1 MALSTGVQIAR
12 YYDFFRDKEIVFT
25 KANLQSLRI
34 DPKQIYLKYQ
44 GDQWP
49 CLINSSSLQMAK
61 IIIGTG
67 TGVYTELAKKKD
79 LSVSLRF
86 CFLDQNNSP
95 IQFFVNCVVDK
106 IDLYQNT
113 DKLALV
119 TLNFTQKP
127 PDDLIMRMGEF
138 IEASENFKNRKEDR
152 ILINKESLRKLS
164 MEKEETVIYIDNVPR
179 RCILKNISFSG
190 ANVMLVGIPK
200 FLIGKPISLQIE
212 FIDMTRPLLI
222 NGVIPHAVF
231 LEGRKDISSVNV
243 AFSQE
248 TIPMEYKFHINNFIT
263 SYQKNMLN
271 SNNVNGVNIVNP
283 DPEPVASPVGAPV
296 IGGQQQV
303 QQNNQQPVNTTQNS
317 AAQSVQNI

>member
-1 MALSTGVQIAR
+1 MSLSQGVQIAR

-34 DPKQIYLKYQ
+34 DPKQIYLKCQ

-67 TGVYTELAKKKD
+67 TGVYNELSTKKNIP
-79 LSVSLRF
+79 VSLRF

-95 IQFFVNCVVDK
+95 IHFFVNCVVDK
-106 IDLYQNT
+106 VDLYTNT

-127 PDDLIMRMGEF
+127 PDDLILKMGEF

-152 ILINKESLRKLS
+152 ILINKESLRKLF
-164 MEKEETVIYIDNVPR
+164 MEKEETVIFIDNVPR
-179 RCILKNISFSG
+179 RCILKNISFGG
-190 ANVMLVGIPK
+190 ANVMLVGVPK
-200 FLIGKPISLQIE
+200 FLIRKPINLQIE
-212 FIDMTRPLLI
+212 FSDISRPLRI
-222 NGVIPHAVF
+222 QGIIQHAVF

-243 AFSQE
+243 MFVPD
-248 TIPMEYKFHINNFIT
+248 TIPMEYKVHINNFIT

-271 SNNVNGVNIVNP
+271 SNMVNGVNVINP
-283 DPEPVASPVGAPV
+283 DPVKQEDSNASVKD
-296 IGGQQQV
+296 
-303 QQNNQQPVNTTQNS
+303 
-317 AAQSVQNI
+317 AAE

>member
-1 MALSTGVQIAR
+1 MALSTSVQIAR

-34 DPKQIYLKYQ
+34 DPKQIYLKCQ

-79 LSVSLRF
+79 LTVSLRF
-86 CFLDQNNSP
+86 CFMDQNNSP

-152 ILINKESLRKLS
+152 ILINKESLRKLL

-190 ANVMLVGIPK
+190 ANVMLVGVPK
-200 FLIGKPISLQIE
+200 FLIGKPILLQIE
-212 FIDMTRPLLI
+212 FTDVPQPLRI
-222 NGVIPHAVF
+222 AGVIPHAVF

-243 AFSQE
+243 AFTSE
-248 TIPMEYKFHINNFIT
+248 TIPMQYKFHINNFIT
-263 SYQKNMLN
+263 NYQKSMLN
-271 SNNVNGVNIVNP
+271 TNVVNGVNIVNP
-283 DPEPVASPVGAPV
+283 DPVEPQDGMPQPGTPQSMPAAPVAP
-296 IGGQQQV
+296 
-303 QQNNQQPVNTTQNS
+303 
-317 AAQSVQNI
+317 AAQ

>member
-1 MALSTGVQIAR
+1 MAVSTGVQIAR

-44 GDQWP
+44 GVQWP

-86 CFLDQNNSP
+86 CFLDLDNSP
-95 IQFFVNCVVDK
+95 IHFFVNCVVDK
-106 IDLYQNT
+106 IELYQNT
-113 DKLALV
+113 DKLSLV
-119 TLNFTQKP
+119 TLNFTQRP
-127 PDDLIMRMGEF
+127 PDDLIIRMGEF
-138 IEASENFKNRKEDR
+138 IEASENFINRKEDR

-212 FIDMTRPLLI
+212 FVDMTRPLLI
-222 NGVIPHAVF
+222 KGSISHAVF
-231 LEGRKDISSVNV
+231 YEGRKDISSVNV
-243 AFSQE
+243 AFNTE

-263 SYQKNMLN
+263 NYQKNMLN
-271 SNNVNGVNIVNP
+271 SNKVNGVNIVNP
-283 DPEPVASPVGAPV
+283 EAADSSNENSDSA
-296 IGGQQQV
+296 V
-303 QQNNQQPVNTTQNS
+303 QQSQG
-317 AAQSVQNI
+317 SVSNATN